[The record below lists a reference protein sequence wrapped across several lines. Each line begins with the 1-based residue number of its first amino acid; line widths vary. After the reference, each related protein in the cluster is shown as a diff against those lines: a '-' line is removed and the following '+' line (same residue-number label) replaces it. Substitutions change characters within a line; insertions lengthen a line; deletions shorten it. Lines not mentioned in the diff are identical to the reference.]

1 MKKCAFLTAALILS
15 LALAGCT
22 GGNKTD
28 NADTQQDEAVATT
41 AEVVQYDENFT
52 DADKSVDMNAI
63 DGKKAK
69 TADAGNAK
77 GEIDGAEVV
86 IGDAVVI
93 DNGEGKAIIV
103 SFEFKNNT
111 ATDISFSTLLS
122 TDANQED
129 AYLTPSIMLR
139 TEGFVPETFAQTVGT
154 GDKITVQR
162 AFDLYD
168 DETPVT
174 ITVESAVNSGDAR
187 VEKTFNIK

>member
-28 NADTQQDEAVATT
+28 NADTQQDESVATT